1 METSISSF
9 QGRPNS
15 YKKFKMQLPVL
26 LFPVFFTS
34 AFTSAGIFFYKFLE
48 FYSTL
53 SEKIFSSQILLFHR
67 FTQIPAPPYAKTY

>member
-26 LFPVFFTS
+26 LFPVF
-34 AFTSAGIFFYKFLE
+34 FTSAGIFFYKFLE